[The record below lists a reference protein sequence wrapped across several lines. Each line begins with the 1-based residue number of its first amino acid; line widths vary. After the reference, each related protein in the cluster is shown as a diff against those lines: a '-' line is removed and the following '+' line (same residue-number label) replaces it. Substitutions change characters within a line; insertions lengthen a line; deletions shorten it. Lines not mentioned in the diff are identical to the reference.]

1 MQRRGNGQ
9 PASILPARTPG
20 RRRGWLRPGVLA
32 AALLAGVVHLAGA
45 CGGHEGEGRAPAERV
60 LRVAVPPDGLLAPP
74 VFRMEETQPLAA
86 EGLVIEVAAWRGP
99 QQLRALVASG
109 SVDFA
114 GLHVPTAALFAE
126 RDLDVRFL
134 GASLGNVLHV
144 VTDDPEA
151 AVLEDL
157 RGRTVAV
164 PMRGE
169 FPDIMFRA
177 ALEESGLTGSVEIR
191 YVATALDAANL
202 VASGS
207 ARAAVV
213 AEPHV
218 SILLEKQERHGAADR
233 RLYASVDIQA
243 AWARARGEDAPMP
256 TAGLAAI
263 GPVARQDDVL
273 RQFWSAYAGAV
284 AWCLAN
290 PGEAATLH
298 GAAERDEAALRGAA
312 RAFSA
317 CARVP
322 VPSLHERA
330 RMEDFLD
337 VMGAQAPDTFG
348 GLRPGDD
355 FYWDP
360 VEAGGTDARP

>member
-1 MQRRGNGQ
+1 M
-9 PASILPARTPG
+9 
-20 RRRGWLRPGVLA
+20 
-32 AALLAGVVHLAGA
+32 
-45 CGGHEGEGRAPAERV
+45 
-60 LRVAVPPDGLLAPP
+60 PPDGLLAPP
-74 VFRMEETQPLAA
+74 IFRLEETQPLAG
-86 EGLVIEVAAWRGP
+86 EGLLIQVVPWRGA

-114 GLHVPTAALFAE
+114 GLHLPTAALFSD
-126 RDLDVRFL
+126 RDLEVRFL

-144 VTDDPEA
+144 VTDDAELA
-151 AVLEDL
+151 SLEDL

-177 ALEESGLTGSVEIR
+177 TLKEAGLTGSVEIR

-207 ARAAVV
+207 VRAAVV

-218 SILLEKQERHGAADR
+218 SILLEKQERNAATDR

-263 GPVARQDDVL
+263 GPAAREDAVL
-273 RQFWSAYAGAV
+273 RQFWSAYTDAV
-284 AWCLAN
+284 AWCLEN
-290 PGEAATLH
+290 PGEAARLH
-298 GAAERDEAALRGAA
+298 GVAERDKPALRGAA

-322 VPSLHERA
+322 IPSMHERA
-330 RMEDFLD
+330 RMQDFLD
-337 VMGAQAPDTFG
+337 VMGTFAPDTFG

-360 VEAGGTDARP
+360 GQPGGTDAQP